1 LELYRIRFFYL
12 PKNEEAMVMKKM
24 DYQNVRGTQDY
35 LPEQEVTRRA
45 IRRTLEDTFMAYG
58 CKPLETPI
66 LNYTELMASKYA
78 GGAEILQEMYTLT
91 DRGERDLALRYDL
104 TIPFAKV
111 VAMNPSISMP
121 FKRYEIGKVFRDGPI
136 KAGRFREFTQ
146 CDVDIVGV
154 ASQAAEAELMMMA
167 IDAFDKLNLQINIQ
181 YNNRKLLVGLLQLF
195 EVEQEQMNRV
205 ILILDKMEK
214 IDQKTMLTELQ
225 ELGIS
230 SNSINKIKQ
239 FLEERT
245 QINMA
250 YFNEY
255 ANENMLLQQGLQELM
270 ELTAYLNTLELSEQ
284 CIFNPFLARGLEIY
298 TGTIYEIF
306 LADEII
312 RSSIGSGGRY
322 DQAIGGLLGSEQSYA
337 TVGIS
342 FGLDVIYTALE
353 LSGKIEQ
360 NAPIADI
367 YIIPIGTEK
376 AALKLAAELRRK
388 EYKVEVELSGKKV
401 KKAMEKANREN
412 TQKLIVLGEDEVT
425 HNMYKIKE
433 MQSGKEEFVAFE
445 F

>member
-1 LELYRIRFFYL
+1 
-12 PKNEEAMVMKKM
+12 MKKM

-35 LPEQEVTRRA
+35 LPEQEVARRA

-58 CKPLETPI
+58 CKPIETPI
-66 LNYTELMASKYA
+66 LNYTKLMASKYA
-78 GGAEILQEMYTLT
+78 GGAEIVQEMYTLT

-111 VAMNPSISMP
+111 VATNPSITMP

-154 ASQAAEAELMMMA
+154 TSQAAEAELMMMA

-181 YNNRKLLVGLLQLF
+181 YNNRKILVGLLQLF
-195 EVEQEQMNRV
+195 EVEQQQMNQV
-205 ILILDKMEK
+205 ILILDKIEK
-214 IDQKTMLTELQ
+214 IDQKTMLSELR

-230 SNSINKIKQ
+230 ENSMTKIKQ
-239 FLEERT
+239 FLEGQP

-250 YFNEY
+250 YFNEF
-255 ANENMLLQQGLQELM
+255 ANQNIILQQGIQELV
-270 ELTAYLNTLELSEQ
+270 ELTAYLNALGLNEKCT
-284 CIFNPFLARGLEIY
+284 FNPFLARGLEIY

-306 LADEII
+306 LADGTI

-322 DQAIGGLLGSEQSYA
+322 DQAIGGLLGSEEQSYA

-353 LSGKIEQ
+353 VIGRIEK
-360 NAPIADI
+360 NFPIVDI
-367 YIIPIGTEK
+367 YIIPLGTEK
-376 AALKLAAELRRK
+376 SALKLAAALRQH

-401 KKAMEKANREN
+401 KKQWRKR
-412 TQKLIVLGEDEVT
+412 IG
-425 HNMYKIKE
+425 KIH
-433 MQSGKEEFVAFE
+433 QRL
-445 F
+445 

>member
-1 LELYRIRFFYL
+1 
-12 PKNEEAMVMKKM
+12 MMKKIM

-35 LPEQEVTRRA
+35 LPEQEATRRV
-45 IRRTLEDTFMAYG
+45 IRRTLEDTFIAYG

-78 GGAEILQEMYTLT
+78 GGAEILEEMYTLT

-111 VAMNPSISMP
+111 VAMNPAIAMP

-154 ASQAAEAELMMMA
+154 ESQAAEAELMMMA
-167 IDAFDKLNLQINIQ
+167 IDAFNQLKLKINLQ

-205 ILILDKMEK
+205 ILTLDKIEK
-214 IDQKTMLTELQ
+214 IDEKTMLAELKA
-225 ELGIS
+225 LGLS
-230 SNSINKIKQ
+230 DNSIHKIKH
-239 FLEERT
+239 FLDERP
-245 QINMA
+245 QISMA
-250 YFNEY
+250 YFEGF
-255 ANENMLLQQGLQELM
+255 ATENVFLQQGLQELM
-270 ELTAYLNTLELSEQ
+270 ELTSYLEALEISDQ

-306 LADEII
+306 LADGTI

-322 DQAIGGLLGSEQSYA
+322 DNAIGGLLETNQTYA

-353 LSGKIEQ
+353 LSGKTEQ
-360 NAPIADI
+360 NAPSVDI
-367 YIIPIGTEK
+367 YIIPLGTEK
-376 AALKLAAELRRK
+376 EALKLATALRREK
-388 EYKVEVELSGKKV
+388 YKIEVELSGKKV

-412 TQKLIVLGEDEVT
+412 TPKVIVLGDNEV
-425 HNMYKIKE
+425 NQNRYKIKD
-433 MQSGKEEFVAFE
+433 MKSGEEEIVAFI